1 MKSILLLLVFAFGLS
16 SIGDQGDVT
25 VPPTEV
31 KRVYELP
38 SPNPADPLPENL
50 QDRMFHLENVYR
62 QFSVKPMS
70 ISKSEREYPNGAFHL
85 QLIKLG
91 NHREELSLQ
100 EKSQIKE
107 AIYKATG
114 ARFSLDITTLVM
126 PKEEELVGYISEL
139 DKEEQKMLL
148 VNPEAC
154 LDKECKEI
162 EKFWV
167 SLEDDT
173 VIVTN
178 NSDGSNKFEDLK
190 LGDLLHIWT
199 TQAVLLSSPPQYT
212 ALDIEVV
219 EPEEETPVA
228 LSALVKTD
236 FNGIKQ
242 IDVRFG
248 DGKKLAITD
257 TKSLEEISSILKRIE
272 LVRANDKR
280 TIVGSLY
287 GMELTI
293 GDTKFRYGTS
303 LRFDNIKYK
312 QNSVTTE
319 LNDYIVALGRASI
332 PNLLP
337 GIQR

>member
-31 KRVYELP
+31 ERVYELP
-38 SPNPADPLPENL
+38 FPKPTAPQPENF
-50 QDRMFHLENVYR
+50 QDKLYHLENVYK

-70 ISKSEREYPNGAFHL
+70 FYKSEAEYPSGTFHL
-85 QLIKLG
+85 QLLKLG

-100 EKSQIKE
+100 EESQIKE
-107 AIYKATG
+107 AIYKAIG
-114 ARFSLDITTLVM
+114 SRFSLDITTLVIS
-126 PKEEELVGYISEL
+126 KEEELVGYISEL
-139 DKEEQKMLL
+139 DREDQEILL
-148 VNPEAC
+148 INPEAC
-154 LDKECKEI
+154 SDKECKEA

-167 SLEDDT
+167 KLEKDAG
-173 VIVTN
+173 IIMN
-178 NSDGSNKFEDLK
+178 KRSGSNKFEDLK

-199 TQAVLLSSPPQYT
+199 TGAVLLSYPPQYT

-219 EPEEETPVA
+219 EPEDETPVA
-228 LSALVKTD
+228 LSALMKTD
-236 FNGIKQ
+236 FNDIKQ

-248 DGKKLAITD
+248 DGKKLTITD
-257 TKSLEEISSILKRIE
+257 TKSLEEISSKLKKME

-280 TIVGSLY
+280 TFYGFLY

-293 GDTKFRYGTS
+293 GDNKFRYGTS
-303 LRFDNIKYK
+303 LRFDEIKYK
-312 QNSVTTE
+312 QNLVTTE
-319 LNDYIVALGRASI
+319 LDDYIVALGRASI

>member
-16 SIGDQGDVT
+16 SIGNQSDIA

-31 KRVYELP
+31 ERVYELP
-38 SPNPADPLPENL
+38 SHNLTAPLPGNL
-50 QDRMFHLENVYR
+50 QERIYHLENVYK
-62 QFSVKPMS
+62 QFSVKPLS
-70 ISKSEREYPNGAFHL
+70 LSKSESEYPNGAFHL
-85 QLIKLG
+85 QLLKLG

-100 EKSQIKE
+100 EKSQVKE

-114 ARFSLDITTLVM
+114 SRFSLDITTLVIT
-126 PKEEELVGYISEL
+126 KEEELVGYISEL
-139 DKEEQKMLL
+139 DTKEQKMLL

-154 LDKECKEI
+154 LNKECKEI

-167 SLEDDT
+167 KLDEDA

-178 NSDGSNKFEDLK
+178 KSNGSNKFEDLK
-190 LGDLLHIWT
+190 LGDLLHVWT
-199 TQAVLLSSPPQYT
+199 TGAVLQSSPPQFT

-219 EPEEETPVA
+219 EPEDETPVA
-228 LSALVKTD
+228 LSTLMKTD

-248 DGKKLAITD
+248 DGKKLSITD
-257 TKSLEEISSILKRIE
+257 TKSLEDISSKLKRIE

-280 TIVGSLY
+280 TFYGFLY

-332 PNLLP
+332 PNLLG
-337 GIQR
+337 GIR

>member
-1 MKSILLLLVFAFGLS
+1 MLVFAFGLS
-16 SIGDQGDVT
+16 NIGNQGDVA
-25 VPPTEV
+25 VPPAEAE
-31 KRVYELP
+31 RVYELP
-38 SPNPADPLPENL
+38 SSNLATPLPENL
-50 QDRMFHLENVYR
+50 QERMYLLENVYK

-70 ISKSEREYPNGAFHL
+70 IYKSEGEYPNGAFHL

-100 EKSQIKE
+100 EKGQIKE
-107 AIYKATG
+107 AIYKAVG
-114 ARFSLDITTLVM
+114 SRFSLDITTLVI

-139 DKEEQKMLL
+139 DKKDRKILL
-148 VNPEAC
+148 VNSEAC
-154 LDKECKEI
+154 LDKECKEP

-167 SLEDDT
+167 SLEEYT

-178 NSDGSNKFEDLK
+178 NNIASNKFEDLK
-190 LGDLLHIWT
+190 QGDLLHVWT

-212 ALDIEVV
+212 ALDIEVI
-219 EPEEETPVA
+219 EPEDESPVA
-228 LSALVKTD
+228 LSTLMKTD

-248 DGKKLAITD
+248 DGNKLAITD
-257 TKSLEEISSILKRIE
+257 TKSLEEISFKLKRIE

-280 TIVGSLY
+280 TFYGSLF

-293 GDTKFRYGTS
+293 GDNKFHYGTS
-303 LRFDNIKYK
+303 LSFDNIKYK

>member
-16 SIGDQGDVT
+16 SIGNQGDVA

-31 KRVYELP
+31 ESVYELP
-38 SPNPADPLPENL
+38 SPNPTAPLPENL

-70 ISKSEREYPNGAFHL
+70 ISKSELEFPNGAFHL
-85 QLIKLG
+85 QLLKLG

-100 EKSQIKE
+100 EKGQIKE
-107 AIYKATG
+107 AIYKAIG
-114 ARFSLDITTLVM
+114 SRFSLYITTLVI

-139 DKEEQKMLL
+139 DREEQKILL

-154 LDKECKEI
+154 LDKECKEK

-167 SLEDDT
+167 KLDEDA

-178 NSDGSNKFEDLK
+178 KSNGSNKFEDLK
-190 LGDLLHIWT
+190 LGDWLHVWT
-199 TQAVLLSSPPQYT
+199 TGAVLQSYPAQYSG
-212 ALDIEVV
+212 LDIEVV
-219 EPEEETPVA
+219 EPEDETPVA
-228 LSALVKTD
+228 LSNLMKTD

-257 TKSLEEISSILKRIE
+257 AKSLEDISSKLKRIE

-293 GDTKFRYGTS
+293 GDNKFLYGTS

>member
-16 SIGDQGDVT
+16 SIGHQGDIA

-31 KRVYELP
+31 EGVYELP
-38 SPNPADPLPENL
+38 FPNPTAPLPENL
-50 QDRMFHLENVYR
+50 QDRILQLENVYR
-62 QFSVKPMS
+62 QLLVKPMS
-70 ISKSEREYPNGAFHL
+70 IYKSEGEYPNGAFHL
-85 QLIKLG
+85 QFLKLG

-107 AIYKATG
+107 AIYKAIG
-114 ARFSLDITTLVM
+114 SRFTLDITTLVV

-139 DKEEQKMLL
+139 DREERKILL
-148 VNPEAC
+148 VHPDAC
-154 LDKECKEI
+154 SDKECKEI

-167 SLEDDT
+167 KLDEDA

-178 NSDGSNKFEDLK
+178 SSDSSNKFEDLK
-190 LGDLLHIWT
+190 LGDLLHVWT
-199 TQAVLLSSPPQYT
+199 TQAVLLSYPPQYT

-219 EPEEETPVA
+219 EPEDETPVA
-228 LSALVKTD
+228 LSALMKTD

-242 IDVRFG
+242 IDVRYG
-248 DGKKLAITD
+248 DGNKLSITD
-257 TKSLEEISSILKRIE
+257 TKSLEEISSKLKRIE

-280 TIVGSLY
+280 TFYGYLY
-287 GMELTI
+287 GMELSI
-293 GDTKFRYGTS
+293 GDNKFQYGTS

-312 QNSVTTE
+312 KNSVTTE

-332 PNLLP
+332 PNLLG
-337 GIQR
+337 GIR

>member
-1 MKSILLLLVFAFGLS
+1 MKSILLLLLFACGLS
-16 SIGDQGDVT
+16 SNGKQGDVA
-25 VPPTEV
+25 VPQTEV
-31 KRVYELP
+31 ESVYELP
-38 SPNPADPLPENL
+38 SPNPTAPLPENL
-50 QDRMFHLENVYR
+50 QDRIFHLENVYK
-62 QFSVKPMS
+62 QLSVKPMS

-85 QLIKLG
+85 QLLKLG

-100 EKSQIKE
+100 EKGQIKE
-107 AIYKATG
+107 TIYKAIG
-114 ARFSLDITTLVM
+114 SRFSLDITTLVI
-126 PKEEELVGYISEL
+126 PKEEELVGFISEL
-139 DKEEQKMLL
+139 DRQEQKILL
-148 VNPEAC
+148 VNPEVC

-167 SLEDDT
+167 KLEEGA

-178 NSDGSNKFEDLK
+178 DSDGSNEFEDLK
-190 LGDLLHIWT
+190 LGDLLHVWT
-199 TQAVLLSSPPQYT
+199 TQAVLQSSPPQFT

-219 EPEEETPVA
+219 EPQDETPIA
-228 LSALVKTD
+228 LSALMKTD

-257 TKSLEEISSILKRIE
+257 TKSLEEISSKLKRIE

-280 TIVGSLY
+280 TFYGFLY

-293 GDTKFRYGTS
+293 GDNKFLYGTS

-312 QNSVTTE
+312 HNSVTTE

-332 PNLLP
+332 PNLLG
-337 GIQR
+337 GIR

>member
-1 MKSILLLLVFAFGLS
+1 MKSILLLLLFACGLS
-16 SIGDQGDVT
+16 SIGNQGDVA

-31 KRVYELP
+31 ESVYELP
-38 SPNPADPLPENL
+38 SPNPAAPLPENL
-50 QDRMFHLENVYR
+50 QDRIFHLENVYK
-62 QFSVKPMS
+62 QLSVKPMS
-70 ISKSEREYPNGAFHL
+70 LSKSEGEYPNGGFHL
-85 QLIKLG
+85 QLLKLG
-91 NHREELSLQ
+91 NHREELNLQ

-107 AIYKATG
+107 AIYKAIG
-114 ARFSLDITTLVM
+114 SRFSLYITTLVI
-126 PKEEELVGYISEL
+126 PKEEELVGVISEL
-139 DKEEQKMLL
+139 DREEQKILL

-167 SLEDDT
+167 SLEEDT

-190 LGDLLHIWT
+190 LGDLLHVWT
-199 TQAVLLSSPPQYT
+199 TQAVLQSSPPQFT

-219 EPEEETPVA
+219 EPEDETPVA
-228 LSALVKTD
+228 LSVLMKTE

-257 TKSLEEISSILKRIE
+257 TKTLEEISSKLKRIE

-280 TIVGSLY
+280 TFYGFLY

-293 GDTKFRYGTS
+293 GDTKFQYGTS
-303 LRFDNIKYK
+303 LTFDNIKYK
-312 QNSVTTE
+312 HNSVTNE

-332 PNLLP
+332 PNLLG
-337 GIQR
+337 GIR

>member
-1 MKSILLLLVFAFGLS
+1 MKSLLLLFVFALGLGG
-16 SIGDQGDVT
+16 IGNQDDVP

-31 KRVYELP
+31 KGVYELP
-38 SPNPADPLPENL
+38 SPNPTAPLPENF
-50 QDRMFHLENVYR
+50 QDRIFHLENVYR
-62 QFSVKPMS
+62 QLSVKPMS
-70 ISKSEREYPNGAFHL
+70 IYKSEGEYPNGAFHL
-85 QLIKLG
+85 QLLKLG

-107 AIYKATG
+107 AIFKSIG
-114 ARFSLDITTLVM
+114 ERISLNITTLVI

-139 DKEEQKMLL
+139 DKREQKMLL

-154 LDKECKEI
+154 LDKECNEFD
-162 EKFWV
+162 KFWV
-167 SLEDDT
+167 SLEEDAD
-173 VIVTN
+173 IVTN

-190 LGDLLHIWT
+190 LGDLLYVWT
-199 TQAVLLSSPPQYT
+199 TGAVLQSYHAQYT

-219 EPEEETPVA
+219 EPEDETPVA
-228 LSALVKTD
+228 LSALMKTD

-257 TKSLEEISSILKRIE
+257 SKSLEEISSKLKRIE

-280 TIVGSLY
+280 TIYGSLY
-287 GMELTI
+287 VMELTI
-293 GDTKFRYGTS
+293 EDNKFRYGTS
-303 LRFDNIKYK
+303 IRFNEIKYK
-312 QNSVTTE
+312 QNSLTKE
-319 LNDYIVALGRASI
+319 LNDYIVTLGRESI

-337 GIQR
+337 SIK